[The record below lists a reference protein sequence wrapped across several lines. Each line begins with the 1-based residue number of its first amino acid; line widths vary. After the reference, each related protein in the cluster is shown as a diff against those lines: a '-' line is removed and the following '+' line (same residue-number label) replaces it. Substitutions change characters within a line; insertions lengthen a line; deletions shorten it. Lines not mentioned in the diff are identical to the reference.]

1 MDGIIR
7 TDGEDGWAP
16 HDMSKLTDVSCI
28 EEFGGDDHDHQTAT
42 CTAAAVDTGGSSRM
56 GSSRRGAHPKS
67 SSICETVTEFLDEL
81 ANNDSM
87 GRNSFDN
94 PNSDAGDSR
103 SIRTSEDLL
112 NSELSENEIS
122 ILQCGLAIA
131 DISSLS
137 SDMSDLYVPQLKEE
151 EDYIVAS
158 LSVLDRFN
166 SAVIPALEQ
175 DLDSIQQLMDSLE
188 VRFAVHSKEQR
199 MQWMQVFLPSSSSSS
214 SQEALQLRRDDHA
227 KYSYQVSQCS
237 PSDALSLVGLLDTS
251 ALEESEEQQIVV

>member
-1 MDGIIR
+1 MDGCI
-7 TDGEDGWAP
+7 DGWAP

-28 EEFGGDDHDHQTAT
+28 QEFGGDHNQQT
-42 CTAAAVDTGGSSRM
+42 TAKSSRAAEVDTGNSSRM
-56 GSSRRGAHPKS
+56 GSSSHRKGTHPKS

-94 PNSDAGDSR
+94 PYDEGDSR

-137 SDMSDLYVPQLKEE
+137 SDMSDTYIPQLMEE
-151 EDYIVAS
+151 EDHIVAS

-166 SAVIPALEQ
+166 GAVIPALEQ

-188 VRFAVHSKEQR
+188 VRFDAHSKEQR
-199 MQWMQVFLPSSSSSS
+199 MQWMQIFLASSSY
-214 SQEALQLRRDDHA
+214 SQAALQLRKDDHV
-227 KYSYQVSQCS
+227 KYTYQVSQCS
-237 PSDALSLVGLLDTS
+237 PSDAQSLVGLLDTS
-251 ALEESEEQQIVV
+251 ALESEEQIV

>member
-1 MDGIIR
+1 MEGCIRSDG
-7 TDGEDGWAP
+7 DGWAP
-16 HDMSKLTDVSCI
+16 HDMSAQTNVSCM
-28 EEFGGDDHDHQTAT
+28 EDFGGDDDHDQETAVT
-42 CTAAAVDTGGSSRM
+42 CKSPTAAEVYTGNNHRSS
-56 GSSRRGAHPKS
+56 SSGRRGDHPKS

-94 PNSDAGDSR
+94 PYDEGGSR
-103 SIRTSEDLL
+103 NIRTSEDLL
-112 NSELSENEIS
+112 NSELSGNEIS

-137 SDMSDLYVPQLKEE
+137 SDMSETYVPQLMEE
-151 EDYIVAS
+151 EDCIVAS

-188 VRFAVHSKEQR
+188 VRFGAHSKEQR
-199 MQWMQVFLPSSSSSS
+199 MQWMQVFLSSSSS
-214 SQEALQLRRDDHA
+214 SQAALQLRKDDHV

-237 PSDALSLVGLLDTS
+237 PRDALSLVGLLNPS
-251 ALEESEEQQIVV
+251 ALESEEQIV